1 MVQSKVKTMKYAMLV
16 LAGLWLAACADER
29 GFRPKQIPS
38 ITDQA
43 QKDGKNCVC
52 DARQGAQTS
61 APVQQQPSKGD
72 QLTTPS
78 KPNAQDSN
86 APVKGQIETPAATPV
101 VQHKDEA
108 LDHTIHTIIEEL
120 NPGADSKENREK
132 FDSNLTSADRAIQ
145 VIKGMDINYGDASGN
160 GTMMEVKAVI
170 NDDGGDD
177 KIVTATGRVLYG
189 VEKLVPLQSE
199 SKNISIQAYFC
210 LPADCGAQHPYLRV
224 YMHVFLESGETVTAV
239 FLQAPD
245 KSGQFTVINST
256 IKSPFPSTD
265 SVYTAKATMQSV
277 VKSGDSSQV
286 KGDPASMIKSAV
298 RGLEKAGDKDQA
310 RVEQEAAPQKDQA
323 RIAQDANGK
332 AEKAMKKTEDDS
344 SAHRTPFFRPVGA
357 VHDNDDSKG
366 LQAPAQVKPL
376 TSADAQKAMDDA
388 LKAQKTTVPSS
399 TLPADVMMQSAQ
411 VNLGPVKS
419 QDDAKLALDTALAN
433 TMKQINPPL
442 TQEANK
448 DAPAAAPAKQQ
459 EAAPAAHPEQKQK
472 ETAEAYTPISA

>member
-1 MVQSKVKTMKYAMLV
+1 MKYAMLV

-29 GFRPKQIPS
+29 GFRPKQFP
-38 ITDQA
+38 TTTEA
-43 QKDGKNCVC
+43 QKDGKTCVC
-52 DARQGAQTS
+52 DARQSTQTPAQQ
-61 APVQQQPSKGD
+61 APIKGD

-86 APVKGQIETPAATPV
+86 APVQGQIETPAATPS
-101 VQHKDEA
+101 VQHKSES
-108 LDHTIHTIIEEL
+108 LDHTIHTIVEQLE
-120 NPGADSKENREK
+120 PGADPAQGQEK
-132 FDSNLTSADRAIQ
+132 FNRNLTPADRAIQ

-199 SKNISIQAYFC
+199 TKNISIQAYFC

-256 IKSPFPSTD
+256 IQSPFPSTD
-265 SVYTAKATMQSV
+265 SVYSAKASMQSV
-277 VKSGDSSQV
+277 VKSGDSAQV
-286 KGDPASMIKSAV
+286 KGDPSSIIKKAV
-298 RGLEKAGDKDQA
+298 RAIERSGDKDQA
-310 RVEQEAAPQKDQA
+310 RVEQEAAPQKDQT
-323 RIAQDANGK
+323 RVAQDPNGK
-332 AEKAMKKTEDDS
+332 AEKAVKKTDDDTTTR
-344 SAHRTPFFRPVGA
+344 RTPLFRPVRA

-419 QDDAKLALDTALAN
+419 QGDAKLALDTALAN

-448 DAPAAAPAKQQ
+448 DAVPAEQQPKQSSPQSAP
-459 EAAPAAHPEQKQK
+459 
-472 ETAEAYTPISA
+472 SAQPTKATQADDGMVST